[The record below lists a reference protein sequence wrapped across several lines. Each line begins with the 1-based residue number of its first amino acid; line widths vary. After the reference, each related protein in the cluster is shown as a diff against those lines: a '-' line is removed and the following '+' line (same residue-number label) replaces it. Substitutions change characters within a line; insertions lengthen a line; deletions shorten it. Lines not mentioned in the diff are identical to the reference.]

1 MNENTQNQQ
10 SSIVVSPETDA
21 LVEQAQ
27 AIAEQDAD
35 LKQETKA
42 LVEAIKKRAQAEIQ
56 AAEELTREAYL
67 SAVRRAKEAIA
78 QTQLIAP
85 DRIEQSVQRIQ
96 RETQQN
102 WQSIV
107 NEIHQLGD
115 RLGDAAKAAWAALTR
130 SKS

>member
-10 SSIVVSPETDA
+10 SSIVVSPETDT
-21 LVEQAQ
+21 LVEQEMAG
-27 AIAEQDAD
+27 QDAD

-56 AAEELTREAYL
+56 PAEDLTHEAYL
-67 SAVRRAKEAIA
+67 SAVRRAREAIEE
-78 QTQLIAP
+78 TRLIDP
-85 DRIEQSVQRIQ
+85 DRIERSVQLIQ
-96 RETQQN
+96 QEAQKN

-115 RLGDAAKAAWAALTR
+115 RLADAAFAASAALTR

>member
-10 SSIVVSPETDA
+10 SSIVVSPETDT
-21 LVEQAQ
+21 LVEQEMAG
-27 AIAEQDAD
+27 QDAD

-85 DRIEQSVQRIQ
+85 DRIERSVQLIQ
-96 RETQQN
+96 QEAQKN

-115 RLGDAAKAAWAALTR
+115 RLADAAKAASAALTR
-130 SKS
+130 SQS